1 MHKISTKLCLALLL
15 SLLAFGAN
23 AMSAEEL
30 EGIPSS
36 AKCRREAMNLKPL
49 FDRRDEGMSREQA
62 LGLID
67 ATNGVPISR
76 RAVQL
81 AFDFPKMPR
90 DGLTV
95 YNLWACHAL
104 EHFVEIRS
112 MGDFTKDFEEC
123 YAKAAWQRE
132 VCANVLWNRVHGL
145 SDDHKSRAQPVVVTA
160 PTVSRPGAAGQA
172 EGAR

>member
-81 AFDFPKMPR
+81 AFD
-90 DGLTV
+90 
-95 YNLWACHAL
+95 LWACHAL